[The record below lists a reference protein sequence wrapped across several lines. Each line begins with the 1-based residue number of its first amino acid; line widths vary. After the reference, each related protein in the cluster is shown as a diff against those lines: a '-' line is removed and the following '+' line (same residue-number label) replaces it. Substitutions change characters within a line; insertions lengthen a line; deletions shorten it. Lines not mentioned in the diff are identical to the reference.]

1 MGVTRRAADLP
12 TFLEAVG
19 EPETA
24 AEIRRIRRATALGQ
38 EQPAL
43 APPPAP
49 EQSSFQHRAPRRL
62 ARRPAATYSTQVGD
76 DSEDDDDSEH
86 GEATTD
92 SGSSSSDSAS
102 SSDEEEEEG
111 SAAEGPPMADGK
123 RAPGT
128 DDERAERLARMMAAQ
143 CTLEPPEKVG
153 LKTGWRPSASGFGV
167 TAVGSSPGGGAAG
180 LGAWTPPS
188 TPGTPG
194 ADAQAPS
201 PGGIA
206 GVASPAAS
214 FTFRSGVGGSGSGSG
229 AAGVSSPAAPFTF
242 RVGGSGSG
250 SGAAGVASPAAPFTF
265 RFDAQPA
272 PAPEPAPEPEP
283 EPEPEPPTS
292 PRQVLAQ
299 DVPSV
304 LRQAQR
310 AYVAVAASSA
320 GVDGAEVPRGGRE
333 VRSHTGFVTL
343 AVTLVDQRTSR
354 CTGATSSCR

>member
-1 MGVTRRAADLP
+1 
-12 TFLEAVG
+12 
-19 EPETA
+19 
-24 AEIRRIRRATALGQ
+24 
-38 EQPAL
+38 
-43 APPPAP
+43 
-49 EQSSFQHRAPRRL
+49 
-62 ARRPAATYSTQVGD
+62 
-76 DSEDDDDSEH
+76 
-86 GEATTD
+86 
-92 SGSSSSDSAS
+92 
-102 SSDEEEEEG
+102 
-111 SAAEGPPMADGK
+111 MADGK

-167 TAVGSSPGGGAAG
+167 TADGSSPGGGAAG

-272 PAPEPAPEPEP
+272 PAEPAPEPEP

-292 PRQVLAQ
+292 PRQALAQ
-299 DVPSV
+299 DVPSA

-333 VRSHTGFVTL
+333 VRSPTNDRRHVCRISRSFRS
-343 AVTLVDQRTSR
+343 DRRTSR